1 MKPSI
6 RRVFKYIIS
15 GKCVELPFPTELK
28 LGLLERSGDY
38 GEALNCVIAMERN
51 DFDGIEFMALE
62 TEKISQVY
70 QHALLWAYEQYMAI
84 AS

>member
-28 LGLLERSGDY
+28 LGLLERGGDY

-62 TEKISQVY
+62 KISQVY
-70 QHALLWAYEQYMAI
+70 QHALLWADEQYMAI

>member
-6 RRVFKYIIS
+6 RRVLKYIIS

-70 QHALLWAYEQYMAI
+70 QHALLWADEQYMAI

>member
-6 RRVFKYIIS
+6 RRVLKYIIS

-28 LGLLERSGDY
+28 LGLLERGGDY
-38 GEALNCVIAMERN
+38 DEALNCVIAMERS
-51 DFDGIEFMALE
+51 DIDGIEFIALE

-70 QHALLWAYEQYMAI
+70 QHASLWTDEQYMAI

>member
-28 LGLLERSGDY
+28 LGLLERDGDY
-38 GEALNCVIAMERN
+38 GEALNCVITMERN
-51 DFDGIEFMALE
+51 DSDGIEFMALE

-70 QHALLWAYEQYMAI
+70 QYASLWADEQYMAI